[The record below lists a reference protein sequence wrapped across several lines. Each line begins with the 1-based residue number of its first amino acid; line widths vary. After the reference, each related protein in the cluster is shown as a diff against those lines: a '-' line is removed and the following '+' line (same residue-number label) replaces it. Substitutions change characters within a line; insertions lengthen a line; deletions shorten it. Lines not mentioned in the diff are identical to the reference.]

1 MTTSDMGLLPARELF
16 RHYTGRGTSPPGCP
30 ENSRD
35 GERGRYLADERL
47 ASAVRTAI
55 AVERPLLV
63 TGESGTGKTALAWS
77 VASELG
83 LGPVLEFHTRSDH
96 TARDVLYC
104 FDHVLRFYDAQTHCP
119 QARDPAAYV
128 KMRALGV
135 ALSSPTRRVVLIDE
149 IDKAS
154 RDFPNDLLNELDRME
169 FTVTETGQAYRATVR
184 PIVIITSNSERRLPE
199 PFLRRC
205 VFHELRFPSAAVL
218 TQILRERLGSEIH
231 QELLAAAALQL
242 VRLRQLSVL
251 QKAPATAEL
260 VLWTQMM
267 HLTGYSA
274 VQLQRAQL
282 CELPFTEVLL
292 KNGED
297 LALLSTKHSRDAIA
311 AG

>member
-1 MTTSDMGLLPARELF
+1 MTRSDLGLLPARELF
-16 RHYTGRGTSPPGCP
+16 RHYTGQGIAPPGCA
-30 ENSRD
+30 ERSRD
-35 GERGRYLADERL
+35 GERGRYLADERV

-63 TGESGTGKTALAWS
+63 TGEPGTGKTALAWS

-96 TARDVLYC
+96 TARDVLYF
-104 FDHVLRFYDAQTHCP
+104 FDHVLRFYDAQTHCA

-128 KMRALGV
+128 TLRALGT

-149 IDKAS
+149 IDKAA

-169 FTVTETGQAYRATVR
+169 FTIAETGQVCRAALR

-205 VFHELRFPSAAVL
+205 VFHELRFPSAATL
-218 TQILRERLGSEIH
+218 TQILRERLGPEIH
-231 QELLAAAALQL
+231 QELLAAAAQQL
-242 VRLRQLSVL
+242 LRLRQLGTL

-274 VQLQRAQL
+274 AQL
-282 CELPFTEVLL
+282 RRAPLCDLPFLEALL
-292 KNGED
+292 KSGED
-297 LALLSTKHSRDAIA
+297 QALLSAGQTYDSAA